1 MLRQAVL
8 WLFDLSLAVLASGQ
22 VYSAKSIVRR
32 SANSWF
38 SNLERRERAAHR
50 AKSPRQIQGADPGHD
65 PPDTGDQPTA
75 ADRRPHAIPHRM
87 ARLLRLLPDPACA
100 HQPGSVDS
108 PKTTLVSL
116 AAVAERAQPLPTNCA
131 VVAYRS
137 SMQRSPPVR
146 RQGSGVCQ
154 DTPRSNKPC
163 ATTISTRSVS
173 PDCMSLLKLN
183 PIEPPWYVTRM
194 PGGVGGVAPRGVPLS
209 RSTGNFLQ
217 PKYPDKRRNRERTG
231 KRRRIVNASV
241 ASSRSRQRQAGPRLP
256 SACSRPDGSPP
267 IPHPRIHDTLRFWYQ
282 YGGSPPGT
290 A

>member
-65 PPDTGDQPTA
+65 TPDTGRQPTA
-75 ADRRPHAIPHRM
+75 ADRRPHPIPDRM

-100 HQPGSVDS
+100 LEPGSVDS

-116 AAVAERAQPLPTNCA
+116 AAVAERAQPL
-131 VVAYRS
+131 
-137 SMQRSPPVR
+137 R
-146 RQGSGVCQ
+146 RTAPSWRIEV
-154 DTPRSNKPC
+154 PRSDRRRFADGVP
-163 ATTISTRSVS
+163 AHVRT
-173 PDCMSLLKLN
+173 
-183 PIEPPWYVTRM
+183 
-194 PGGVGGVAPRGVPLS
+194 PGGSTSTAQPLL
-209 RSTGNFLQ
+209 RPLGL
-217 PKYPDKRRNRERTG
+217 
-231 KRRRIVNASV
+231 
-241 ASSRSRQRQAGPRLP
+241 PRLH
-256 SACSRPDGSPP
+256 APD
-267 IPHPRIHDTLRFWYQ
+267 Q
-282 YGGSPPGT
+282 

>member
-116 AAVAERAQPLPTNCA
+116 AAVAERAQPLQRTAPSWRIEVQCSGPAGSPTGFWRMSGHPA
-131 VVAYRS
+131 VQQALRNHYF
-137 SMQRSPPVR
+137 
-146 RQGSGVCQ
+146 
-154 DTPRSNKPC
+154 
-163 ATTISTRSVS
+163 VS
-173 PDCMSLLKLN
+173 LRL
-183 PIEPPWYVTRM
+183 
-194 PGGVGGVAPRGVPLS
+194 
-209 RSTGNFLQ
+209 
-217 PKYPDKRRNRERTG
+217 
-231 KRRRIVNASV
+231 
-241 ASSRSRQRQAGPRLP
+241 PRLHV
-256 SACSRPDGSPP
+256 SA
-267 IPHPRIHDTLRFWYQ
+267 Q
-282 YGGSPPGT
+282 